1 MNRKR
6 TMYTL
11 YHFPI
16 SCSNV
21 VKIALE
27 LIDAEHQ
34 VSIIDLYQ
42 GEQQHPEFLAINPM
56 GKVPVLV
63 NGNQVMTQGSAILLH
78 LSQKYP
84 NANLMPDLA
93 TTEGM
98 TALQWFDF
106 VSASLH
112 SNFDKVFH
120 TERISADSE
129 IVKANA
135 EELIIKQL
143 NHIED
148 RLVESN
154 FLAGD
159 KPSLAD
165 YYFAVVLGWGQV
177 LSFDLLERYPSFS
190 NFKEKL
196 KQAAVKSESLQEL

>member
-1 MNRKR
+1 
-6 TMYTL
+6 MYTL

-27 LIDAEHQ
+27 LIDVEHQ
-34 VSIIDLYQ
+34 VSLVDLYQ
-42 GEQQHPEFLAINPM
+42 GEQQHPDFLAINPM

-63 NGNQVMTQGSAILLH
+63 EGNQVMTQGSAILLH
-78 LSQKYP
+78 LSQKFP
-84 NANLMPDLA
+84 DANLMPDLA

-98 TALQWFDF
+98 TALKWFDF
-106 VSASLH
+106 ISASLH

-120 TERISADSE
+120 AERISADSE

-148 RLVESN
+148 RLFESK

-165 YYFAVVLGWGQV
+165 YYFVVMLGWGQV
-177 LSFDLLERYPSFS
+177 LSFDLFERYPSFVH
-190 NFKEKL
+190 FKEKL
-196 KQAAVKSESLQEL
+196 KELCPSSESLQIL

>member
-1 MNRKR
+1 
-6 TMYTL
+6 MYTL

-27 LIDAEHQ
+27 LIDVEHQ
-34 VSIIDLYQ
+34 VSLVDLYQ
-42 GEQQHPEFLAINPM
+42 GEQQHPDFLAINPM

-63 NGNQVMTQGSAILLH
+63 EGNQVMTQGSAILLH
-78 LSQKYP
+78 LSQKFP
-84 NANLMPDLA
+84 DANLMPDLA

-98 TALQWFDF
+98 TALKWFDF
-106 VSASLH
+106 ISASLH

-120 TERISADSE
+120 SERISADSE

-148 RLVESN
+148 RLFESK

-165 YYFAVVLGWGQV
+165 YYFVVMLSWGQV
-177 LSFDLLERYPSFS
+177 LSFDLFERYPSFVH
-190 NFKEKL
+190 FKEKL
-196 KQAAVKSESLQEL
+196 KELCPSSESLQIM